1 MNEFDRL
8 EALLIEIRDLQKRQL
23 EHAKNQSD
31 LAHEEIARS
40 RARQEESLRNQKAAL
55 QAQKANGRLYR
66 LVVSAAAIALV
77 LALFRLFGR

>member
-40 RARQEESLRNQKAAL
+40 LARQEESLSNQKSAL
-55 QAQKANGRLYR
+55 QAQRANARLYR
-66 LVVSAAAIALV
+66 IVVSVAAIALV
-77 LALFRLFGR
+77 LALFRLLDG

>member
-23 EHAKNQSD
+23 EHAKSQSD

-40 RARQEESLRNQKAAL
+40 RVRQEELLRNQKTAL

-66 LVVSAAAIALV
+66 LVVSVAAIVLV
-77 LALFRLFGR
+77 LALFHLSVR